1 MTLTALDYKGSPAAF
16 TPAPPKTR
24 INPGGISGGGVTT
37 KIKRMFQVDGAT
49 VGSPKRQN
57 LDADTKV
64 DLMWELR
71 GSLLTVGPK
80 PRKLEQ
86 LMVEILG

>member
-1 MTLTALDYKGSPAAF
+1 
-16 TPAPPKTR
+16 
-24 INPGGISGGGVTT
+24 
-37 KIKRMFQVDGAT
+37 MFQVDGAT

-80 PRKLEQ
+80 TRKLEQ